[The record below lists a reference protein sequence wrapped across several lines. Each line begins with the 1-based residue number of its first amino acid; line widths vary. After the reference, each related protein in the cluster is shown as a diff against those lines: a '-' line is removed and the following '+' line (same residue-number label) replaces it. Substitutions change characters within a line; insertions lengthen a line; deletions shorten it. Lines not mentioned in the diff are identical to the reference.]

1 MVSGNDENIWR
12 SSLFVFIVRSAEHGY
27 IFVVRRKSFRM
38 EVKAKFL
45 GCLGLV
51 GVLFVSAAYAGNEK
65 KISVEPETLKEIGT
79 VVFGSD
85 GAYPPF
91 NFLDDAGNLTGF
103 EVDMIH
109 EIAARTGISIEIKT
123 LPWDGIFGQ
132 MDSKRIDTVVCCIFP
147 SDERQKKY
155 DFSREYIYD
164 ENRIIVRKGDGAKY
178 KTFEDLKGLRIGC
191 AAGGN
196 TILRL
201 EELQKKVPFEIVAY
215 SEEGHPYDLAM
226 GRLDAIYKSPV
237 SAFIQAKQGGFELEV
252 AACPSIEEGSCAF
265 PWRKD
270 EPRSEKIRKIFS
282 EATQQLIDDG
292 TMKELSMKWLGLDET
307 AYKPLKVFE

>member
-1 MVSGNDENIWR
+1 MVGGSDENIGR

-27 IFVVRRKSFRM
+27 MLVARRKSFKM

-51 GVLFVSAAYAGNEK
+51 GVLFVSAAYAGSEK
-65 KISVEPETLKEIGT
+65 KIEVAPETLKEIGT
-79 VVFGSD
+79 VVIATD
-85 GAYPPF
+85 GEYPPF
-91 NFLDDAGNLTGF
+91 NYLDDGGHLTGF
-103 EVDMIH
+103 EVEMIN
-109 EIAARTGISIEIKT
+109 EISKRTGLKVEVTT

-132 MDSKRIDTVVCCIFP
+132 MDSKRIDTVMCCIFP
-147 SDERQKKY
+147 SAERQKKY

-164 ENRIIVRKGDGAKY
+164 VNRIIVRKGNGAKY
-178 KTFEDLKGLRIGC
+178 KTFEDLKGVRIGC
-191 AAGGN
+191 AGGGN

-215 SEEGHPYDLAM
+215 NTEGHPYDLAM

-237 SAFIQAKQGGFELEV
+237 SAFIQAKEAGWEFELAE
-252 AACPSIEEGSCAF
+252 CPSIEEGSCAL
-265 PWRKD
+265 PWRKG
-270 EPRSEKIRKIFS
+270 EPRSERLRKIFS